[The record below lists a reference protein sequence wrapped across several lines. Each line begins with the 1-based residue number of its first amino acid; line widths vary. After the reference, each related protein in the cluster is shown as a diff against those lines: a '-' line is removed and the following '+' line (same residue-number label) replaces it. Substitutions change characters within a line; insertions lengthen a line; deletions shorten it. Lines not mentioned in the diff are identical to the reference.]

1 MKPLFNREFDKK
13 LFFLWIIL
21 MFIGL
26 VAVYSASTLK
36 IEDGYVRSDLYLRQL
51 IFVILSFITMFIV
64 LKIPTTIMEIFI
76 YPGYILTLV
85 LLVVVFFMPPVN
97 NAYRWISIGGFS
109 IQPSEMAK
117 IVLVLSCAKIMCKA
131 NISKLHM
138 LLKSFVFLII
148 PFILVLRQPDLG
160 TALVLIVMYV
170 VMLAQAGFPLLILFI
185 LMTPIISMITS
196 FFIPAFIVFAL
207 LLIFLLYKSKF
218 SLPLISFIIV
228 INLFFLFITPLLWNS
243 LRPYQQN
250 RILTFIDPTR
260 DPLNTGYQV
269 IQARIAVGSGQLL
282 GKGFLEGTQKNMNF
296 LPEQHTDFI
305 FSVLAEEF
313 GFIGSVALLLVFLF
327 FFMRIVKNIYRSE
340 IKERQIA
347 MAGIFGYLFFQVS
360 INIAMNIGLMPT
372 TGITLPF
379 ISYGGSSLLVNSFA
393 VALVLKYSQEK
404 DV

>member
-1 MKPLFNREFDKK
+1 MKHLFSREFDKT
-13 LFFLWIIL
+13 LFFLWIL
-21 MFIGL
+21 LVVVGL
-26 VAVYSASTLK
+26 VAIYSASTLK
-36 IEDGYVRSDLYLRQL
+36 VEDGYIRSDLYIRQL
-51 IFVILSFITMFIV
+51 IFVILSFILMFVV
-64 LKIPTTIMEIFI
+64 LKIPASIMDVFV
-76 YPGYILTLV
+76 YPGYILTLI

-97 NAYRWISIGGFS
+97 NAYRWISFGGIS
-109 IQPSEMAK
+109 IQPSEIAK
-117 IVLVLSCAKIMCKA
+117 LIMILTCAKIMCKA
-131 NISKLHM
+131 NMPKLHI
-138 LLKSFVFLII
+138 LVKSLGFLII
-148 PFILVLRQPDLG
+148 PFVLVLRQPDLG
-160 TALVLIVMYV
+160 TSLVLIVAYV
-170 VMLAQAGFPLLILFI
+170 VMLAQAGFPLLIIFL

-196 FFIPAFIVFAL
+196 FFIPVFIVFAL
-207 LLIFLLYKSKF
+207 CLIFLLYKNKF
-218 SLPLISFIIV
+218 SIPMISFIIV
-228 INLFFLFITPLLWNS
+228 INLFFLFVTPVLWNAM
-243 LRPYQQN
+243 RPYQQN
-250 RILTFIDPTR
+250 RILTFIDPSR

-305 FSVLAEEF
+305 FSVIAEEF
-313 GFIGSVALLLVFLF
+313 GFVGSVSLLLIFLF

-360 INIAMNIGLMPT
+360 INIGMNIGLMPT

-379 ISYGGSSLLVNSFA
+379 ISYGGSSLLVNSLA

>member
-1 MKPLFNREFDKK
+1 
-13 LFFLWIIL
+13 
-21 MFIGL
+21 
-26 VAVYSASTLK
+26 
-36 IEDGYVRSDLYLRQL
+36 
-51 IFVILSFITMFIV
+51 
-64 LKIPTTIMEIFI
+64 
-76 YPGYILTLV
+76 
-85 LLVVVFFMPPVN
+85 
-97 NAYRWISIGGFS
+97 
-109 IQPSEMAK
+109 
-117 IVLVLSCAKIMCKA
+117 
-131 NISKLHM
+131 
-138 LLKSFVFLII
+138 
-148 PFILVLRQPDLG
+148 
-160 TALVLIVMYV
+160 
-170 VMLAQAGFPLLILFI
+170 MLAQAGFPLLILFI

-196 FFIPAFIVFAL
+196 FFIPAFIIFAL

-228 INLFFLFITPLLWNS
+228 INLFFLFITPVLWNS
-243 LRPYQQN
+243 MRPYQQN
-250 RILTFIDPTR
+250 RILTFIDPSR

-313 GFIGSVALLLVFLF
+313 GFVGSVALLLVFLF
-327 FFMRIVKNIYRSE
+327 FFIRIVKNIYRSE

-393 VALVLKYSQEK
+393 VALILKYSQEK